1 MLLYVPQ
8 CNGKIFGKALSRLS
22 GIMYLVAGASN
33 KDITYMNN
41 LNLRDLNLLE
51 QLKSKQLRDYL
62 NLLVSKRLNNIY
74 NLAYLGNKWN
84 TF

>member
-1 MLLYVPQ
+1 M
-8 CNGKIFGKALSRLS
+8 F
-22 GIMYLVAGASN
+22 LVAGASN
-33 KDITYMNN
+33 KDITYMN

-74 NLAYLGNKWN
+74 NLAYLGNKWD